1 MKFFAKCVAVFLIL
15 TVLLTVMDLMLLNTT
30 IPLSPTILFSA
41 FSSLIITMI
50 YGWIDAVYIK
60 QRQPVMDDE

>member
-50 YGWIDAVYIK
+50 YGWIDAVYVK
-60 QRQPVMDDE
+60 QRQPAMDDE